1 MRRREFLSLAGSAA
15 AWPLAASAQQ
25 GGRVALIGWL
35 DGRDAGDSVSQSV
48 RAAIRDGLE
57 KSGWAEGRNLKIE
70 WRFGA
75 DDSRR
80 VQAIARELV
89 ALSPDVLIAGGA
101 SPARALGQATRTI
114 PIVFTGGGDA
124 AVIGL
129 VKNIGRPEGNITGFS
144 MSEPLIAGK
153 RIELLKGAVPHLTRV
168 AIAFNPSLGP
178 TAPNYIAAANA
189 AAQKHSVNIVE
200 LPFGSAPELV
210 RSVDAFAQQPN
221 GGLMLLPPSPLRS
234 TVLELAAH
242 HRLPAAYSLREMV
255 LDGGLL
261 SYSADYVE
269 QHRRAASYVD
279 RILRGAKIA
288 DLPVQLPTKYRL
300 VINMKT
306 AKSIGLTIPEAF
318 LLQADEL
325 IE

>member
-1 MRRREFLSLAGSAA
+1 M
-15 AWPLAASAQQ
+15 
-25 GGRVALIGWL
+25 ALIGWL

>member
-1 MRRREFLSLAGSAA
+1 M
-15 AWPLAASAQQ
+15 
-25 GGRVALIGWL
+25 ALIGWL

-101 SPARALGQATRTI
+101 SPARALGQATQTI

-153 RIELLKGAVPHLTRV
+153 RIELLKGAAPHLTRV

>member
-1 MRRREFLSLAGSAA
+1 M
-15 AWPLAASAQQ
+15 
-25 GGRVALIGWL
+25 ALIGWL

-153 RIELLKGAVPHLTRV
+153 RIELLKGAAPHLTRV

-189 AAQKHSVNIVE
+189 AAQKHSVDIVE